1 MKGNVGHLEPAAGL
15 AGLVKVL
22 LSMERGVVPPSLHV
36 VRPND
41 HIRFEGTPFF
51 LADRVS
57 EWPRPVDG
65 PRRGAVSAFGM
76 GGVNAH
82 VILEEA
88 PEVPV
93 RDVPAPES
101 FVVRVTGADETAV
114 RKLAAAYAARFDTAR
129 DTAETADLCHTANT
143 GRSPLEYQTAVH
155 GRSAADLA
163 AALRSVADGTH
174 PVARVDI
181 DLTADAAAALS
192 GTTAAPGH
200 PVHAAELATAGYAHI
215 DWPGLSPAGARV
227 TDLPTYPFAGSPFW
241 RGPEEADHTGHD
253 GTPARDG
260 RPGTPAVRVQWR
272 VRDLPRA
279 HSTGPATVSVA
290 AADPALGQALT
301 GLLRDRGVTV
311 VAPGT
316 PADAAVVVGARDT
329 RHADPT
335 ELATLWA
342 ELGDLMRTLPQ
353 RAGVLWASFGG
364 TGLHS
369 ASAARSGH
377 GPQGTY
383 GAQGGDAGPD
393 PVRAA
398 AAMAVRA
405 AGAEGRR
412 PTAVVHLDP
421 ADPAADQAAHLAAE
435 LAALVSGAP
444 EADAAD
450 AGTTVAAYKQGARY
464 VPETAPARPGP
475 PYFLPAE
482 GYCLVTGGL
491 GAVGLRLTERLIAR
505 GARRVA
511 VVGRSALDATR
522 AQALRELAGGG
533 AEVEYMP
540 CDVSDPTALAAVAD
554 RLGRRWGRLVGV
566 VHASGGVN
574 SFGAMHRRSW
584 SDAEKV
590 LAPKVAGSLHVV
602 RLAKDQRADFAVL
615 VSSIAGTQALAGRGL
630 VDYSLANAFQLAL
643 AEREDDE
650 VTAVTAHAWPNW
662 TGIGMKADDTFSAA
676 YSVGA
681 EEALDAFFDH
691 LRSGGAVVFP
701 GTAPAP
707 ADTVGTTTAA
717 PAPTTPATPV
727 VPAAPV
733 APAARADGPAGAGPE
748 PAGTRRDTTAMR
760 ARVRDA
766 FLQVLGEDPGDR
778 PLQGLGL
785 DSLMIAELATALER
799 GGLTVDPSLLMRAR
813 TADDIAAE
821 LADLAAPAGI
831 PAPPAAAVP
840 DHTGAADSTLSALLR
855 PLLDHD
861 AGRGVVQA

>member
-1 MKGNVGHLEPAAGL
+1 
-15 AGLVKVL
+15 
-22 LSMERGVVPPSLHV
+22 
-36 VRPND
+36 RP
-41 HIRFEGTPFF
+41 EG
-51 LADRVS
+51 
-57 EWPRPVDG
+57 G

-82 VILEEA
+82 VILEEPPA
-88 PEVPV
+88 APV
-93 RDVPAPES
+93 RDVPAPEA

-114 RKLAAAYAARFDTAR
+114 RTLSAAYAVRFDAAR
-129 DTAETADLCHTANT
+129 DGAETADLCHTANT
-143 GRSPLEYQTAVH
+143 GRSALEFQTAVH

-163 AALRSVADGTH
+163 AALRSVADGTL
-174 PVARVDI
+174 PVARVDV

-200 PVHAAELATAGYAHI
+200 PAGAAELARAGYAHV
-215 DWPGLSPAGARV
+215 DWAGLSPAGARV
-227 TDLPTYPFAGSPFW
+227 TDLPTYPFAGTPFW
-241 RGPEEADHTGHD
+241 RGPEEAGHSDHA

-260 RPGTPAVRVQWR
+260 QPGTPAVRIRWR
-272 VRDLPRA
+272 ARA
-279 HSTGPATVSVA
+279 LSPAPSAGPATVSLA

-311 VAPGT
+311 VAPGA
-316 PADAAVVVGARDT
+316 PADAALVVGVRDT
-329 RHADPT
+329 RHADP
-335 ELATLWA
+335 A
-342 ELGDLMRTLPQ
+342 ELGSFWSESGDLMRALPR

-364 TGLHS
+364 VDLHH
-369 ASAARSGH
+369 AARTGH
-377 GPQGTY
+377 AEQETR
-383 GAQGGDAGPD
+383 AAHGGGAGPD

-398 AAMAVRA
+398 TAMAVRA

-421 ADPAADQAAHLAAE
+421 ADPAADQAVHLAAE

-444 EADAAD
+444 AADPVDAVD
-450 AGTTVAAYKQGARY
+450 AGTTVAAYRRGVRY
-464 VPETAPARPGP
+464 VPETVPARPGR
-475 PYFLPAE
+475 PYSLPAE

-511 VVGRSALDATR
+511 VVGRSALDTTR
-522 AQALRELAGGG
+522 AQALRELAETG
-533 AEVEYMP
+533 AEVEYLP
-540 CDVSDPTALAAVAD
+540 CDVSDPAALATVAD

-574 SFGAMHRRSW
+574 PFGAMHRRPW
-584 SDAEKV
+584 NDAEKV

-602 RLAKDQRADFAVL
+602 RLAKERRADFVVL

-662 TGIGMKADDTFSAA
+662 AGIGMKADDTFSAA

-681 EEALDAFFDH
+681 EEALDAFSDH

-701 GTAPAP
+701 GTAPAL
-707 ADTVGTTTAA
+707 AGEGHTVTAA
-717 PAPTTPATPV
+717 PLPATPP
-727 VPAAPV
+727 VPATPAV
-733 APAARADGPAGAGPE
+733 PAARAVPAPTGAGTE
-748 PAGTRRDTTAMR
+748 ATGARRDTTAMR

-766 FLQVLGEDPGDR
+766 FLHVLGEDPGDR
-778 PLQGLGL
+778 PLQRLGL
-785 DSLMIAELATALER
+785 DSLMIAELTTALER
-799 GGLTVDPSLLMRAR
+799 GGGPTVDPSLLMRAR

-821 LADLAAPAGI
+821 LADLAAPDGPAVPAGPPV
-831 PAPPAAAVP
+831 PAVEAAVHTSAP
-840 DHTGAADSTLSALLR
+840 DQDGAAGSALSALLR
-855 PLLDHD
+855 PLLGRDG
-861 AGRGVVQA
+861 GRGVVQA